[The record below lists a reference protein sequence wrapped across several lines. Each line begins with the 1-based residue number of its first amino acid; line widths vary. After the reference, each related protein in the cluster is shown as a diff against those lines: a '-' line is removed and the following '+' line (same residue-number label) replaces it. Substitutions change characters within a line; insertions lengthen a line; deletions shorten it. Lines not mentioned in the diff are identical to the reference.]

1 MKRILI
7 LYSEVMGYTK
17 ACIDQLASDFNV
29 EILMFQLDKLK
40 LTPYEPDFRQKNVT
54 FYNKSKFSY
63 YKVFFKK
70 CLDFNPTLIFVSGW
84 MDADYLRVAKHYKR
98 MGCRVVSFA
107 DNQWKSTLRQNFAS
121 IFGRNYL
128 HKHFTDLWVSGIR
141 QYEFAKRMGFKDKS
155 IKYGFCPGKLQL
167 IQFYFSKEEIN
178 VGE

>member
-70 CLDFNPTLIFVSGW
+70 CLILTQLLFLFLDGW
-84 MDADYLRVAKHYKR
+84 MQII
-98 MGCRVVSFA
+98 SE
-107 DNQWKSTLRQNFAS
+107 W
-121 IFGRNYL
+121 RNIINEWAVGLYHL
-128 HKHFTDLWVSGIR
+128 QI
-141 QYEFAKRMGFKDKS
+141 
-155 IKYGFCPGKLQL
+155 INGK
-167 IQFYFSKEEIN
+167 
-178 VGE
+178 VP